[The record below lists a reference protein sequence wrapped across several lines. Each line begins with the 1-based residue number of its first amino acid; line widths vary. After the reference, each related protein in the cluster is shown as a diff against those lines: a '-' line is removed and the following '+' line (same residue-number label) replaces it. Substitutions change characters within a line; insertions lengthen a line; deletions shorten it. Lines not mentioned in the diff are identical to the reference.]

1 MEVKLYAESPAETRL
16 LAAFLNDLAELQEI
30 EREKAR
36 SSFKNIFGEMASSL
50 MQSVH
55 GEAERVVQEV
65 ENAERSQAAEEVPSP
80 PKKTRA
86 KKTESA
92 PTAEPAAESGS
103 TETAEPAAEEQP
115 DEAKAEPI
123 TRDTLRTL
131 FGELVQAGKRDA
143 AIAAVKSFGYD
154 AIRSIPDDKLAEV
167 HAAMKKVA

>member
-16 LAAFLNDLAELQEI
+16 LAAFLYDLAELQEI
-30 EREKAR
+30 EREKHR
-36 SSFKNIFGEMASSL
+36 ASWGSIGGSL
-50 MQSVH
+50 IPPAQ
-55 GEAERVVQEV
+55 GEAERVVQEA
-65 ENAERSQAAEEVPSP
+65 ENAGRSQAAEEVPSP
-80 PKKTRA
+80 SKKTRA

-123 TRDTLRTL
+123 THDTLKML

-143 AIAAVKSFGYD
+143 TIAAVKSFGYD